1 MIKNNEWSKDIKLD
15 FDDETLIK
23 GLEYHVGTNDGNVF
37 KNVTYT
43 GTKVINGKP
52 IQCHVTGDSRQLA
65 VNPSYHTFML
75 ETNSEGDT
83 NG

>member
-1 MIKNNEWSKDIKLD
+1 MIKNSQWKTTRLD

-23 GLEYHVGTNDGNVF
+23 GLEYHVGTNDGNVC
-37 KNVTYT
+37 KKVTYV

-52 IQCHVTGDSRQLA
+52 IMCFVTDDNRQLA
-65 VNPSYHTFML
+65 INPSYHTFML

>member
-1 MIKNNEWSKDIKLD
+1 MIKNNQWKTTRLD

-37 KNVTYT
+37 KKVTYV

-52 IQCHVTGDSRQLA
+52 IMCFVTDDNRQLSI
-65 VNPSYHTFML
+65 NPSYHTFML